1 VSGPIANKQEVDSF
15 HCMYS
20 FCVMMLFLLSDN
32 YGTKNRFLK
41 MLYDFSKQIMVHFI
55 TGKIKS
61 KNEEKMK

>member
-1 VSGPIANKQEVDSF
+1 
-15 HCMYS
+15 
-20 FCVMMLFLLSDN
+20 MMLFLLSDN